1 MTDVSAI
8 IEAMARAMRDPETGM
23 HLPATQV
30 RAALAALNLTE
41 AQAAALADG
50 SAVVVPVELT
60 REMGKAAYEAHNHS
74 PTSASDIWRN
84 LGAVYTAMLKA
95 RPQ

>member
-50 SAVVVPVELT
+50 SAVVVPVEPT
-60 REMGKAAYEAHNHS
+60 PEMGKAAAYVDKGHGFPFLSYA
-74 PTSASDIWRN
+74 
-84 LGAVYTAMLKA
+84 AMLKA